1 MANYPN
7 FDLNDPKNMKDYYT
21 QEQLNAMSDDDTLN
35 TLNKLW
41 QNFCVT
47 HTYEPGSVQKP
58 FTVACGLDTGTLT
71 TDMTFYVMD
80 TRCLAVKRY
89 HASTVADMA

>member
-47 HTYEPGSVQKP
+47 HTYESGSVQKP
-58 FTVACGLDTGTLT
+58 FTVACGLDTGT
-71 TDMTFYVMD
+71 
-80 TRCLAVKRY
+80 
-89 HASTVADMA
+89 HADVI

>member
-1 MANYPN
+1 
-7 FDLNDPKNMKDYYT
+7 
-21 QEQLNAMSDDDTLN
+21 MSDDDTLN

-71 TDMTFYVMD
+71 TDMTFFM
-80 TRCLAVKRY
+80 
-89 HASTVADMA
+89 